1 MQKLPAF
8 SKCTNRSIL
17 ALLQEDNLVVERG
30 QEKLYKKFKKK
41 LQKKLLLDMSQIQY
55 LQSYLGR

>member
-1 MQKLPAF
+1 MQKLPPF